1 MTAPRRWPPLSA
13 ALTRP
18 RPPAGT
24 HGYLPP
30 ECYEGES
37 SRICPK
43 VDVFS
48 AGVVW
53 FTMLFYPAKPFFAD
67 ASQQQIMQMSSHSMR
82 TEAQRLAIPDCK
94 PALSKEVQEAL
105 RRCLA
110 PSRADRPD
118 AAACELSL
126 KRALTPDEERGVGPP
141 A

>member
-1 MTAPRRWPPLSA
+1 
-13 ALTRP
+13 
-18 RPPAGT
+18 
-24 HGYLPP
+24 LPP

-67 ASQQQIMQMSSHSMR
+67 ASQQQIMKMSSHSMR

-118 AAACELSL
+118 AAALL
-126 KRALTPDEERGVGPP
+126 RDPYFAAGGKAK
-141 A
+141 